1 MIITISGKPGSG
13 KSSVARELASKLG
26 LAHVSAGDFMREM
39 AAERDIT
46 VLELSAIAEEDD
58 GAIDREIDSRTRR
71 FGEEKDDFV
80 IDARLAWYFIPR
92 SVKVFLDVSIE
103 MAAARIYGD
112 RRVRETENVDLL
124 ATQAAVE
131 ERLKSESDRYRRYYG
146 IDWLDRT
153 HYDLVID
160 TSPLSIG
167 EVVAEI
173 LEYLGTRR

>member
-1 MIITISGKPGSG
+1 M
-13 KSSVARELASKLG
+13 
-26 LAHVSAGDFMREM
+26 
-39 AAERDIT
+39 
-46 VLELSAIAEEDD
+46 
-58 GAIDREIDSRTRR
+58 
-71 FGEEKDDFV
+71 

-112 RRVRETENVDLL
+112 RRERETENVDLL

-131 ERLKSESDRYRRYYG
+131 ERLKSETDRYRRYYG

-160 TSPLSIG
+160 TSPLSIA

-173 LEYLGTRR
+173 LEYLETRR